1 MEYRTGGDGT
11 RSRGMSSL
19 DGLPGFVLT
28 RGLVVRAG
36 LACWRGGPGMLAH
49 IALWAAVSA
58 AISPAPQETVE
69 LVQQFPT

>member
-36 LACWRGGPGMLAH
+36 LACWRGGP
-49 IALWAAVSA
+49 V
-58 AISPAPQETVE
+58 T
-69 LVQQFPT
+69 